1 MIPALRLGG
10 SSTFKTLI
18 LGLVSI
24 PKVDISIMSKGFFFA
39 FIIFGKEANRGVFSR
54 KSQVSTAGKL
64 VSSFSI
70 PSSISLERNI
80 LLPSIFKS
88 EIKQA

>member
-1 MIPALRLGG
+1 
-10 SSTFKTLI
+10 
-18 LGLVSI
+18 
-24 PKVDISIMSKGFFFA
+24 MSKGFFCFHY
-39 FIIFGKEANRGVFSR
+39 IWQSKSWSVNR

-64 VSSFSI
+64 VSSFSM
-70 PSSISLERNI
+70 PSSISLEMNS